1 VHSTLVEFSGFGHVH
16 HRPVEVEQIDVF
28 ELHQLQ
34 SFFDLVLHAFSFQV
48 EQFGGYKELLAL
60 DSALFNYCFDGFAQS
75 DLVVV
80 DAGGVNVAA
89 ASQLQAF
96 S

>member
-1 VHSTLVEFSGFGHVH
+1 VVELSGFGHVH

-48 EQFGGYKELLAL
+48 E
-60 DSALFNYCFDGFAQS
+60 
-75 DLVVV
+75 
-80 DAGGVNVAA
+80 
-89 ASQLQAF
+89 
-96 S
+96 